1 MQQSLRTVIR
11 SCYRDKR
18 RLLLF
23 VPTGLYMWCQIMW
36 LWPAAVL
43 MDHTRL
49 SRWTVF
55 IKQITESFIIF
66 SWPRFGN
73 CLDNAYSA
81 TVLHYSLTS
90 KSGFSMEQEPKISQD
105 NYIRSRSLVNE
116 DQIKSKKRKLCTICL
131 KPWSSVHFIF
141 ARLRDYSL
149 ITSKMVALHI
159 DFYFVP
165 SFSSLWLIP
174 AGSKTNKWNL
184 LFMKAIYLDKHP
196 LRLWDSWEKYKAMS
210 S

>member
-1 MQQSLRTVIR
+1 
-11 SCYRDKR
+11 
-18 RLLLF
+18 
-23 VPTGLYMWCQIMW
+23 
-36 LWPAAVL
+36 

-105 NYIRSRSLVNE
+105 NYIRSHGLVNE
-116 DQIKSKKRKLCTICL
+116 DQIKS
-131 KPWSSVHFIF
+131 
-141 ARLRDYSL
+141 
-149 ITSKMVALHI
+149 
-159 DFYFVP
+159 
-165 SFSSLWLIP
+165 
-174 AGSKTNKWNL
+174 
-184 LFMKAIYLDKHP
+184 
-196 LRLWDSWEKYKAMS
+196 
-210 S
+210 